1 MRDLEIRGA
10 GNILGGEQHGHMETV
25 GYDMY
30 VKLLS
35 EAVSLMKGE
44 EPERPVDQECL
55 VDVQVQAHIPEE
67 YIDSLP
73 LRLDVYR
80 RIAEVATQEEA
91 MDVTDELI
99 DRFGEPPAA
108 VKGLIDVALL
118 RGTAARL
125 GVTEVRQQGDSLLLY
140 QQKIDMQEVAK
151 LVAALKGRVLL
162 SAGSRPYLSVK
173 LAGKE
178 PLEGLSEVLRAM
190 EAARSPAA

>member
-1 MRDLEIRGA
+1 
-10 GNILGGEQHGHMETV
+10 
-25 GYDMY
+25 
-30 VKLLS
+30 
-35 EAVSLMKGE
+35 MKGE

-108 VKGLIDVALL
+108 VKGLIDVGAAAGHRRPAGRH
-118 RGTAARL
+118 RGAPAGGFPPPL
-125 GVTEVRQQGDSLLLY
+125 P
-140 QQKIDMQEVAK
+140 AK
-151 LVAALKGRVLL
+151 DRH
-162 SAGSRPYLSVK
+162 AG
-173 LAGKE
+173 G
-178 PLEGLSEVLRAM
+178 G
-190 EAARSPAA
+190 EAWWPP

>member
-1 MRDLEIRGA
+1 
-10 GNILGGEQHGHMETV
+10 
-25 GYDMY
+25 
-30 VKLLS
+30 
-35 EAVSLMKGE
+35 
-44 EPERPVDQECL
+44 
-55 VDVQVQAHIPEE
+55 
-67 YIDSLP
+67 
-73 LRLDVYR
+73 
-80 RIAEVATQEEA
+80 